1 MGLLYLDL
9 NISLFYPLRIASL
22 PRFQGGPLSD
32 TNQNGTNQNLVDSA
46 QPTVARIKMAS
57 LSGMVPNY

>member
-9 NISLFYPLRIASL
+9 NISLLYPLRIASL

-32 TNQNGTNQNLVDSA
+32 TGKTVLGVMSISLKVYSSA
-46 QPTVARIKMAS
+46 IRDPLSFAS
-57 LSGMVPNY
+57 SLR